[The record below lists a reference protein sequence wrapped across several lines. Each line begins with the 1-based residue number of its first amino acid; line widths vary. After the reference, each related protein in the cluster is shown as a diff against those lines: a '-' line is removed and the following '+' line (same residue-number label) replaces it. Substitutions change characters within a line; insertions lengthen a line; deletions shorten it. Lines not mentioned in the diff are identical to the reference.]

1 LFVSSYSAVVKGIF
15 SRRAEKLWVEPAEA
29 RGTTAAV
36 AHGWRGWSRCLDRL
50 WFGNWSRTGQTHW
63 EELFFLA
70 KRTNVPYTVYMSIT
84 ERRKQILE
92 WVAGSQA
99 RNGFPPAVREI
110 GKALGLA
117 SPGSLHKHLQALE
130 KEGYLER
137 SPGKKRTWNLT
148 AKGWN
153 MIGRPVSPSIPL
165 LGQIAAGTPILAE
178 QNREEELPIDPA
190 LFGAGEVFALRV
202 RGDSMVDAHIQDG
215 DLAIIRPQEEAQ
227 DGQIVAVQVED
238 LEPEATLKV
247 LRRRNGAIELH
258 PANSQYKPLIFRGAQ
273 RSRVRILGRL
283 VGVIRPKA

>member
-1 LFVSSYSAVVKGIF
+1 
-15 SRRAEKLWVEPAEA
+15 
-29 RGTTAAV
+29 
-36 AHGWRGWSRCLDRL
+36 
-50 WFGNWSRTGQTHW
+50 
-63 EELFFLA
+63 
-70 KRTNVPYTVYMSIT
+70 
-84 ERRKQILE
+84 
-92 WVAGSQA
+92 
-99 RNGFPPAVREI
+99 
-110 GKALGLA
+110 
-117 SPGSLHKHLQALE
+117 LHKHLQALE

-148 AKGWN
+148 VRGWN

-202 RGDSMVDAHIQDG
+202 RGDSMVDTHIQDG

-273 RSRVRILGRL
+273 RARVRILGRL